1 MKYFLGLIACI
12 GLIVL
17 VFVLVL
23 RGFSGKGEPK
33 DQVKLAD
40 YANTASSMEMTIDGP
55 IVAEQ
60 DHIAYRIAV
69 NRDETR
75 IDTLKGYEYVTVE
88 SKTFTNNQ
96 ESYQNFLR
104 ALDIA
109 GFTVGNKDSANKDE
123 RGQCAQ
129 GNRFIFEI
137 KNGSSDVQRLWSA
150 TCKGMGTFKGN
161 TAEVKRLF
169 DSQIPRADFSK
180 LIGKIN
186 L

>member
-23 RGFSGKGEPK
+23 KGFSGKSEP
-33 DQVKLAD
+33 QERAKLTD
-40 YANTASSMEMTIDGP
+40 YANTSSSMQMTIDGP
-55 IVAEQ
+55 IIAEQ
-60 DHIAYRIAV
+60 DHVAYSIAV
-69 NRDETR
+69 SRDETR
-75 IDTLKGYEYVTVE
+75 IDILKGYEYATLE

-104 ALDIA
+104 ALDLA
-109 GFTVGNKDSANKDE
+109 GFTMGNKDSTNKDE
-123 RGQCAQ
+123 RGQCAG

-150 TCKGMGTFKGN
+150 TCKGAGTFKGN
-161 TAEVKRLF
+161 TAEVRRLF

-180 LIGKIN
+180 LVGKIN